1 VADGFGTLPQ
11 VGAQHGAVRQAL
23 GLARGADPDGAR
35 LLAEGIWAHEALL
48 DTRTPI
54 DTFYVCPEAMWSD
67 RAVELARAVA
77 AQAGETYRISSRTL
91 GRLVERD
98 RPDGLVSVARPRVW
112 APADLVLDEQAL
124 VLVADGLE
132 TPGNLGTLIRS
143 LDACAA
149 DALVVTDRR
158 TPVVHPKVFRA
169 SHGTSLSVPQVEFA
183 ATDEAVGWLRN
194 AHFQVLLAD
203 TAAGAV
209 PYREA
214 DWSGRVALVLGN
226 ERYGVSAAWRKHGFG
241 AVAVPMLGRADSLN
255 AAVAASV
262 LLFEARARQG
272 EPDRA
277 GSG

>member
-1 VADGFGTLPQ
+1 MADGFGDLPQ
-11 VGAQHGAVRQAL
+11 AGAQHDAVRQAL
-23 GLARGADPDGAR
+23 GLVRAADPAGVR
-35 LLAEGIWAHEALL
+35 VLVEGIWAHEALL
-48 DTRTPI
+48 DTYTEI
-54 DTFYVCPEAMWSD
+54 ESFYVCPEAMWSD
-67 RAVELARAVA
+67 RAGDLARAVA
-77 AQAGETYRISSRTL
+77 DRAAATYRISARTL

-98 RPDGLVSVARPRVW
+98 RPDGLVSIARTRTW
-112 APADLVLDEQAL
+112 TPADIVLGEQAL

-132 TPGNLGTLIRS
+132 TPGNLGTLIRT

-169 SHGTSLSVPQVEFA
+169 SHGTSLSVPHVEFA
-183 ATDEAVGWLRN
+183 DTDEAAGWL
-194 AHFQVLLAD
+194 AAEGFGVLLAD
-203 TAAGAV
+203 TADDAV
-209 PYREA
+209 GYREA

-226 ERYGVSAAWRKHGFG
+226 ERYGVSATWRAHGFG

-272 EPDRA
+272 A
-277 GSG
+277 HGHG